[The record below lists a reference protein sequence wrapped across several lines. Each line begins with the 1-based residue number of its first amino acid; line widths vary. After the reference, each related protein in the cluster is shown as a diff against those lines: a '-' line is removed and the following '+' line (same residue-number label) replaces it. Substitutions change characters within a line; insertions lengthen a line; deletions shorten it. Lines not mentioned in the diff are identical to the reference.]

1 MTNMVDNTIDVNT
14 ENNEIEDFRDRYIR
28 VLADYQNLQKRT
40 ARDLSNIAK
49 TTTHQV
55 FKQFIPLY
63 NDIKAGLKYNDPGIK
78 IIYNKFVSILMSNQI
93 GIIDKNFFDTKC
105 EGKFNDNYAEAL
117 SVSITPDPDLDNC
130 VEDVIEDGFF
140 DIKNNSVISQAK
152 VTVLK
157 E

>member
-1 MTNMVDNTIDVNT
+1 MTNMADNAVDVNT
-14 ENNEIEDFRDRYIR
+14 ENKEIEDFRDSYIR

-40 ARDLSNIAK
+40 AKELSNIAR

-93 GIIDKNFFDTKC
+93 EIIDKKFFDTRC
-105 EGKFNDNYAEAL
+105 EGKFNDDYAEAL
-117 SVSITPDPDLDNC
+117 NVSITPDPDLDNC
-130 VEDVIEDGFF
+130 VADVIEDGFF
-140 DIKNNSVISQAK
+140 DIKNNCVISHAK
-152 VTVLK
+152 VTVFK
-157 E
+157 V

>member
-1 MTNMVDNTIDVNT
+1 MTNMVDNTVDVNT

-40 ARDLSNIAK
+40 AKDLSNIAK

-78 IIYNKFVSILMSNQI
+78 LIYNKFVSILMSNQI
-93 GIIDKNFFDTKC
+93 GIIDKSFFDTKC
-105 EGKFNDNYAEAL
+105 EGKFNDDYAEAL
-117 SVSITPDPDLDNC
+117 NVSITPDPDLDNC
-130 VEDVIEDGFF
+130 VADVIEDGFF
-140 DIKNNSVISQAK
+140 DIKNNCVISHAK
-152 VTVLK
+152 VTIFKV
-157 E
+157 

>member
-40 ARDLSNIAK
+40 AKDLSSIAK

-78 IIYNKFVSILMSNQI
+78 FIYNKFVSILMSNQI

-117 SVSITPDPDLDNC
+117 SVSITPDSDLDNC

-140 DIKNNSVISQAK
+140 DIKNNCVISHAK
-152 VTVLK
+152 VTIFKV
-157 E
+157 

>member
-14 ENNEIEDFRDRYIR
+14 ENKEIDDFKDSYIR

-40 ARDLSNIAK
+40 AKDLSSIAK
-49 TTTHQV
+49 TTTHQF

-78 IIYNKFVSILMSNQI
+78 LIYNKFVSILMSNQI
-93 GIIDKNFFDTKC
+93 EIIDKNFFDTKC

-130 VEDVIEDGFF
+130 VADVIEDGFF
-140 DIKNNSVISQAK
+140 DIKNNCVISHAK
-152 VTVLK
+152 VTVFK
-157 E
+157 V

>member
-40 ARDLSNIAK
+40 AKDLSSIAK
-49 TTTHQV
+49 MTTHQV

-78 IIYNKFVSILMSNQI
+78 IIYNKFVAILISNQI

-105 EGKFNDNYAEAL
+105 EGKFNDDYAEAL
-117 SVSITPDPDLDNC
+117 NISTTQNPNLDNC
-130 VEDVIEDGFF
+130 VADVIEDGFF
-140 DIKNNSVISQAK
+140 DIKNNCVISHAK
-152 VTVLK
+152 VTVFK
-157 E
+157 V

>member
-1 MTNMVDNTIDVNT
+1 MTNMVDNTVDINT
-14 ENNEIEDFRDRYIR
+14 ENTEIEDFRDSYIR

-40 ARDLSNIAK
+40 VRDLSSIAK

-78 IIYNKFVSILMSNQI
+78 IIYNKFVSILMSNKI
-93 GIIDKNFFDTKC
+93 EIIDKNFFDTRC

-117 SVSITPDPDLDNC
+117 NVYTTQDLNLDNC
-130 VEDVIEDGFF
+130 VADIIEDGFF
-140 DIKNNSVISQAK
+140 DIKNNCVISHAK
-152 VTVLK
+152 VTVFK
-157 E
+157 V

>member
-1 MTNMVDNTIDVNT
+1 MVDNTNDLNT
-14 ENNEIEDFRDRYIR
+14 ENKEIEDFRDSYIR

-40 ARDLSNIAK
+40 ARDLSNITK

-78 IIYNKFVSILMSNQI
+78 IIYNKFVSILISNQI
-93 GIIDKNFFDTKC
+93 GIIDKNFFDTRC
-105 EGKFNDNYAEAL
+105 EGKFNDDYAEAL
-117 SVSITPDPDLDNC
+117 NVSTTQDSNLDNC

-140 DIKNNSVISQAK
+140 DIKNNCVISHAK
-152 VTVLK
+152 VTVYK
-157 E
+157 V